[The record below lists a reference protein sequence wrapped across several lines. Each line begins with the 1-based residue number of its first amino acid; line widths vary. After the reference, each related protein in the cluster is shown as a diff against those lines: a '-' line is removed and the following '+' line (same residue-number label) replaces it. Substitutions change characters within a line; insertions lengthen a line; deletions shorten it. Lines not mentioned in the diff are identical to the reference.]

1 MLQYPV
7 CQPGVTW
14 FLSPPLSPSTFGVG
28 MLSPSSTLTTVSAF
42 LCMLCYIRHDDTLVT
57 LRKSNAI
64 FHLSYFLQLVVQ
76 VHVEI
81 HLVPS
86 MLSPK
91 PNNIIK
97 NVPIFTSLDGII
109 TKCPHQF
116 LPWCE
121 DRNVIFFWAVHRECW
136 TSKRLA
142 SSHEM
147 FNLLFDRR
155 WKAAISRS
163 LRPAVRKAKRGHL
176 PLKAQNCAIIRFFS
190 LQLWRLRNEQ

>member
-1 MLQYPV
+1 MHFFACCVIYD
-7 CQPGVTW
+7 
-14 FLSPPLSPSTFGVG
+14 
-28 MLSPSSTLTTVSAF
+28 TTIRWS
-42 LCMLCYIRHDDTLVT
+42 LLECY
-57 LRKSNAI
+57 AI

-81 HLVPS
+81 HHVPS

-91 PNNIIK
+91 PNNIIT
-97 NVPIFTSLDGII
+97 NVHIFTSLDGII

-163 LRPAVRKAKRGHL
+163 LRPAVRKAKRGYL

>member
-1 MLQYPV
+1 MQRLSDFIYCQIKVLAPASRYQLRSSWHKECLFFKGSNIQIAVPAVLVLQCPV
-7 CQPGVTW
+7 CHPGVTW

-28 MLSPSSTLTTVSAF
+28 MLSPSSTLTTVSVF
-42 LCMLCYIRHDDTLVT
+42 LCMLCYIRYDHTLAT
-57 LRKSNAI
+57 LRKNNAI

-86 MLSPK
+86 MLSPN
-91 PNNIIK
+91 PNNIVT

-121 DRNVIFFWAVHRECW
+121 DRNVIFF
-136 TSKRLA
+136 
-142 SSHEM
+142 
-147 FNLLFDRR
+147 
-155 WKAAISRS
+155 
-163 LRPAVRKAKRGHL
+163 
-176 PLKAQNCAIIRFFS
+176 
-190 LQLWRLRNEQ
+190 